1 MDGVEINMKY
11 AQLGLAMEGTDAAE
25 QSVRSWYANC
35 WQPSH
40 SMERH
45 TSCLQPATDRTGAL
59 FSSSSWLRLC
69 VCPWS
74 ASVNVRQSACPPAL
88 VARLLRIHCQELAKM
103 PAGHLAAIHE
113 QVVIV
118 DTPVTTVTLFGGAKK
133 TIFTSL
139 PSSSRVAMGKAC
151 VAAFITV
158 SHCFFVTPART
169 FLPSSCSTT
178 LRRRP

>member
-1 MDGVEINMKY
+1 MKY

-118 DTPVTTVTLFGGAKK
+118 DTPVTTVTLFGGSKK
-133 TIFTSL
+133 DYL
-139 PSSSRVAMGKAC
+139 HV
-151 VAAFITV
+151 
-158 SHCFFVTPART
+158 
-169 FLPSSCSTT
+169 LT
-178 LRRRP
+178 LVL

>member
-59 FSSSSWLRLC
+59 FSSSSWLH
-69 VCPWS
+69 S
-74 ASVNVRQSACPPAL
+74 PAL

-118 DTPVTTVTLFGGAKK
+118 DTPVTTVTLFGGSKK
-133 TIFTSL
+133 DYLHVTSL
-139 PSSSRVAMGKAC
+139 PSS
-151 VAAFITV
+151 

>member
-59 FSSSSWLRLC
+59 FSSSSWLH
-69 VCPWS
+69 S
-74 ASVNVRQSACPPAL
+74 PAL

-118 DTPVTTVTLFGGAKK
+118 DTPVTTVTLFGGAKM